1 MTEVGNFLVK
11 TIEIPT
17 PGRSI
22 SGISARRI
30 RQDDGTCG
38 ALSPRPGGS
47 VFAVSGTWKMDNSMR
62 ERQAA
67 VLPQLVAGVSQNPG
81 FVRGFWADDLDD
93 PDVSVTFVVFETLD
107 QARSFREAV
116 MANAPAQVEVGVERA
131 GLRIVEI
138 QADA

>member
-1 MTEVGNFLVK
+1 
-11 TIEIPT
+11 
-17 PGRSI
+17 
-22 SGISARRI
+22 
-30 RQDDGTCG
+30 
-38 ALSPRPGGS
+38 

-67 VLPQLVAGVSQNPG
+67 VLPQLVAGVRQNPG
-81 FVRGFWADDLDD
+81 FVRGFWADDLEQ
-93 PDVSVTFVVFETLD
+93 PDLSVTFVVFETLD

-116 MANAPAQVEVGVERA
+116 MANAPAQVEVGIERA

>member
-1 MTEVGNFLVK
+1 M
-11 TIEIPT
+11 
-17 PGRSI
+17 
-22 SGISARRI
+22 
-30 RQDDGTCG
+30 
-38 ALSPRPGGS
+38 
-47 VFAVSGTWKMDNSMR
+47 FAVSGTWKMDNSMR

>member
-1 MTEVGNFLVK
+1 M
-11 TIEIPT
+11 
-17 PGRSI
+17 
-22 SGISARRI
+22 
-30 RQDDGTCG
+30 
-38 ALSPRPGGS
+38 
-47 VFAVSGTWKMDNSMR
+47 FAVSGTWKMDNSMR

-116 MANAPAQVEVGVERA
+116 MANAPAQVEVGIERA

>member
-1 MTEVGNFLVK
+1 
-11 TIEIPT
+11 
-17 PGRSI
+17 
-22 SGISARRI
+22 
-30 RQDDGTCG
+30 
-38 ALSPRPGGS
+38 
-47 VFAVSGTWKMDNSMR
+47 VFAVSGTWKLDNSMR

-67 VLPQLVAGVSQNPG
+67 VLPQLVAGVRQNPG
-81 FVRGFWADDLDD
+81 FVRGFWADDLED

>member
-1 MTEVGNFLVK
+1 M
-11 TIEIPT
+11 
-17 PGRSI
+17 
-22 SGISARRI
+22 
-30 RQDDGTCG
+30 
-38 ALSPRPGGS
+38 
-47 VFAVSGTWKMDNSMR
+47 FAVSGSWRMDNSMR

-107 QARSFREAV
+107 QAQSFREAV
-116 MANAPAQVEVGVERA
+116 IANAPAQVEVGIERA

>member
-1 MTEVGNFLVK
+1 
-11 TIEIPT
+11 
-17 PGRSI
+17 
-22 SGISARRI
+22 
-30 RQDDGTCG
+30 
-38 ALSPRPGGS
+38 